1 MTTLEIEP
9 GNGTSFFSFFDPWIN
24 RVWRRG
30 TLRIQQRGSRVD
42 IRWSVIWERII
53 VCWFG
58 MTSTCVFCEMCIKK
72 VGEAQWYME
81 YHQLYMVYPG
91 LYRYICYVIYIYTH
105 TVFDYIC
112 NVYIIIIIY
121 IYICWV
127 NGGFETS
134 KPLMLHGMLDQTLYA
149 LRNSRSPSVLM
160 AAFTVQMRVGCQC
173 KVSAERWDL
182 GRSRKLLLKDPR
194 KRYVYIHIYIC
205 TYIYMYTYMYKT
217 VWSTHY

>member
-1 MTTLEIEP
+1 MITLEIEP

-91 LYRYICYVIYIYTH
+91 LYRYICYVIYIYIHTH

-112 NVYIIIIIY
+112 NVYIIIY
-121 IYICWV
+121 IYILV
-127 NGGFETS
+127 G
-134 KPLMLHGMLDQTLYA
+134 LMVD
-149 LRNSRSPSVLM
+149 S
-160 AAFTVQMRVGCQC
+160 
-173 KVSAERWDL
+173 
-182 GRSRKLLLKDPR
+182 KLLNHL
-194 KRYVYIHIYIC
+194 C
-205 TYIYMYTYMYKT
+205 YMECSIKPCMPWGTAGARQSLWPHSPCRWELAASAKLAQKGGIW
-217 VWSTHY
+217 VAPESCF